1 MRIVGQERIADVFG
15 VAPKTIVEWQ
25 EQGFPVS
32 VRGGPGVPSE
42 YETESC
48 INWLVTREV
57 KKVQVELPRDRLAR
71 VQAES
76 IEMDNAVKRGQ
87 LIRAE
92 QLEPKLRAALISARE
107 LLRNARTRLARTVQG
122 KALPEVEA
130 VIAEVHDAFLLRLSR
145 WSEIQVL
152 EDEAEEA

>member
-1 MRIVGQERIADVFG
+1 MRIEGQENIARVFG

-25 EQGFPVS
+25 EAGFPVAE
-32 VRGGPGVPSE
+32 RGGPGVPSV

-57 KKVQVELPRDRLAR
+57 KKVQAELPRDRLAR

-87 LIRAE
+87 LIPAAE
-92 QLEPKLRAALISARE
+92 LEPKLRATMVSARE
-107 LLRNARTRLARTVQG
+107 LLRNARSAIARQVQG
-122 KALPEVEA
+122 KNTTEIEALVQ
-130 VIAEVHDAFLLRLSR
+130 EVHDQFLTRLSR
-145 WSEIQVL
+145 WSDAQVD
-152 EDEAEEA
+152 DEEGDGA